1 MMHFLNQLFKLNT
14 KLKIAIYGPIIVL
27 LSSITLPDL
36 SLAQLPRFDA
46 PIPNS
51 SSQQKLSSPPSP
63 SNNIKNQ
70 PNLLSEP
77 SFVNNSTAPLPEERQ
92 AALGVIKPINGFVN
106 VKLKNKTVGT
116 ISYEVIGDT
125 TQRQLSG
132 KSEVI
137 LRELKVPINITFYRD
152 QGGFLLIQP
161 QLISEKGILELNMTE
176 TNNFNLDQ
184 SSLLIE
190 ETGYVFLN

>member
-1 MMHFLNQLFKLNT
+1 MIQFLNQLFKVNT
-14 KLKIAIYGPIIVL
+14 KLKIAIYGQIIIL
-27 LSSITLPDL
+27 LSSITLPNL
-36 SLAQLPRFDA
+36 SLAQFPRFDA

-51 SSQQKLSSPPSP
+51 SSPENSSSSPLP
-63 SNNIKNQ
+63 SNNIKDQ
-70 PNLLSEP
+70 PGLLSEP

-92 AALGVIKPINGFVN
+92 AALGVIKPVNGVVN
-106 VKLKNKTVGT
+106 VKLTNKTATT

-137 LRELKVPINITFYRD
+137 LMGLKVPINITFYRD
-152 QGGFLLIQP
+152 KGGFLLIQP
-161 QLISEKGILELNMTE
+161 EFISNNSLLELTMSE
-176 TNNFNLDQ
+176 TNDFALDK

-190 ETGYVFLN
+190 ETGSIFLN